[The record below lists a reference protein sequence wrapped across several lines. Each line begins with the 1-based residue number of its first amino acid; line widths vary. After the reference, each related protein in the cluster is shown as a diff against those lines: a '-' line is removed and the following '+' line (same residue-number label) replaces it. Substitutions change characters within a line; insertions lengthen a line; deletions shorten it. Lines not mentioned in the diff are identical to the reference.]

1 MADPRSDERWTNI
14 TITDPTKEKI
24 LTSSE
29 KLSKTKEVHQDN
41 PSFTNKPTECDEVVP
56 NIESENSET
65 FTTIEEIEV
74 AVRNL
79 KLKSKFECSECG
91 AQYEREEN
99 LKNHMKDKHQSVDIH
114 VELLCKECGNLLL
127 TVQSLDRHMRTHKDC
142 KKCQKIFD
150 TVEDAKNHKKVH
162 TTCPICNYDYKT
174 QIKRHMKDVH
184 CMT

>member
-99 LKNHMKDKHQSVDIH
+99 LNKYAIYAYTHGPVTGSGPSVKP
-114 VELLCKECGNLLL
+114 LK
-127 TVQSLDRHMRTHKDC
+127 
-142 KKCQKIFD
+142 
-150 TVEDAKNHKKVH
+150 
-162 TTCPICNYDYKT
+162 YDVAPYWLS
-174 QIKRHMKDVH
+174 
-184 CMT
+184 